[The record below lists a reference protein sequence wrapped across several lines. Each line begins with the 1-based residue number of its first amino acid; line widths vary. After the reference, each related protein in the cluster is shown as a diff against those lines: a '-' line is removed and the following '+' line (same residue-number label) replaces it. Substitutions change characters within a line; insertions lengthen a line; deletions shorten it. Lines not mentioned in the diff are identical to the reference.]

1 MSTIFAF
8 LVIIILCL
16 TVLYFQIKK
25 YNNYMIYNGNTF
37 DYVIVINKNPMFV
50 TLAYT
55 DKEPKK
61 MLTVLFIVKTQLD
74 I

>member
-1 MSTIFAF
+1 
-8 LVIIILCL
+8 
-16 TVLYFQIKK
+16 
-25 YNNYMIYNGNTF
+25 MIYNGNTF